1 MKRLLIASLFIVGSQ
16 TAMAEDIQFNNFS
29 DNTMNSTSYDLQS
42 NYSNQTTDQA
52 SENSGYSAS
61 EKADYDYKIQEQI
74 ILMQAEK
81 ANAKNFKSEL
91 KDIDVINYLKR
102 SAGENGYKLQVNL
115 DKIYTINNNSDFDEL
130 QIASLQDDYQKQQDW
145 RTNFVLALK
154 ILNNVNY
161 MTKLDKDYIVPV
173 VDESTKTI
181 YVTHQ
186 YNVAGM
192 RGKIMDIFEN
202 DAIYKGYKTDLPEG
216 YTYEKDGKKYKVV
229 GVKFEKDNVILNVEE
244 IKEVI

>member
-29 DNTMNSTSYDLQS
+29 DNTTNSTSYDLMS
-42 NYSNQTTDQA
+42 NYSGQPAGQA
-52 SENSGYSAS
+52 SDENGGYSAS

-81 ANAKNFKSEL
+81 ENAKNFKSEL

-154 ILNNVNY
+154 ILNNV
-161 MTKLDKDYIVPV
+161 
-173 VDESTKTI
+173 
-181 YVTHQ
+181 
-186 YNVAGM
+186 
-192 RGKIMDIFEN
+192 KIGR
-202 DAIYKGYKTDLPEG
+202 AH
-216 YTYEKDGKKYKVV
+216 V
-229 GVKFEKDNVILNVEE
+229 
-244 IKEVI
+244 

>member
-29 DNTMNSTSYDLQS
+29 DNTTNSTSYDLMS
-42 NYSNQTTDQA
+42 NYSGQPTGQA
-52 SENSGYSAS
+52 SDENGGYSAS

-81 ANAKNFKSEL
+81 ENAKNFKSEL

-216 YTYEKDGKKYKVV
+216 YTYEKDGKKYQ
-229 GVKFEKDNVILNVEE
+229 VKNGLLN
-244 IKEVI
+244 EVDTKTETK

>member
-29 DNTMNSTSYDLQS
+29 DNTMNSTSYNLQS

-216 YTYEKDGKKYKVV
+216 YTYEKDGKKYKVENGLLNEV
-229 GVKFEKDNVILNVEE
+229 DAKADVK
-244 IKEVI
+244 

>member
-42 NYSNQTTDQA
+42 NYSNQTIDQA

-173 VDESTKTI
+173 VDENTKTI

-216 YTYEKDGKKYKVV
+216 YTYEKDGKKYKVENGLLNEV
-229 GVKFEKDNVILNVEE
+229 DAKADVK
-244 IKEVI
+244 

>member
-1 MKRLLIASLFIVGSQ
+1 
-16 TAMAEDIQFNNFS
+16 MAEDIQFNNFS
-29 DNTMNSTSYDLQS
+29 DNTMNSTSYDFQS
-42 NYSNQTTDQA
+42 NYSNQTANQA

-216 YTYEKDGKKYKVV
+216 YTYEKDGKKYKVENGLLNEV
-229 GVKFEKDNVILNVEE
+229 DAKADVK
-244 IKEVI
+244 

>member
-42 NYSNQTTDQA
+42 NYSNQTADQA

-216 YTYEKDGKKYKVV
+216 YTYEKDGKKYKVEN
-229 GVKFEKDNVILNVEE
+229 GLLNEVDDKSD
-244 IKEVI
+244 IK

>member
-29 DNTMNSTSYDLQS
+29 DNTMNSTSYDFQS
-42 NYSNQTTDQA
+42 NYSNQTADQA

-161 MTKLDKDYIVPV
+161 MTKLDKDYIVPI

-216 YTYEKDGKKYKVV
+216 YTYEKDGKKYKVENGLLNEV
-229 GVKFEKDNVILNVEE
+229 DAKADVK
-244 IKEVI
+244 

>member
-29 DNTMNSTSYDLQS
+29 DNTMNSTSYDLMS
-42 NYSNQTTDQA
+42 NYSNQTADQA

-216 YTYEKDGKKYKVV
+216 YTYEKDGKKYKVENGLLNEV
-229 GVKFEKDNVILNVEE
+229 DAKADVK
-244 IKEVI
+244 

>member
-29 DNTMNSTSYDLQS
+29 DNTMNSTSYDLMS
-42 NYSNQTTDQA
+42 NYSGQPTAQA
-52 SENSGYSAS
+52 SDENGGYSAS

-81 ANAKNFKSEL
+81 ENAKNFKSEL

-173 VDESTKTI
+173 VDENTKTI

-192 RGKIMDIFEN
+192 RGKVMDIFEN

-216 YTYEKDGKKYKVV
+216 YTYEKDGKKYQ
-229 GVKFEKDNVILNVEE
+229 VKNGLLN
-244 IKEVI
+244 EVDTKTEAK

>member
-42 NYSNQTTDQA
+42 NYSNQTADQS

-216 YTYEKDGKKYKVV
+216 YTYEKDGKKYKVENGLLNEV
-229 GVKFEKDNVILNVEE
+229 DAKTDVK
-244 IKEVI
+244 

>member
-216 YTYEKDGKKYKVV
+216 YTYEKDGKKYKVENGLLNEV
-229 GVKFEKDNVILNVEE
+229 DAKADVK
-244 IKEVI
+244 

>member
-42 NYSNQTTDQA
+42 NYSNQTSDQA

-216 YTYEKDGKKYKVV
+216 YTYEKDGKKYKVENGLLNEV
-229 GVKFEKDNVILNVEE
+229 DAKADVK
-244 IKEVI
+244 

>member
-29 DNTMNSTSYDLQS
+29 DNTMNSTSYDMMS
-42 NYSNQTTDQA
+42 NYSGQPTGQA
-52 SENSGYSAS
+52 SEENGGYSAS

-81 ANAKNFKSEL
+81 ENAKNFKSEL

-173 VDESTKTI
+173 VDESAKTI

-192 RGKIMDIFEN
+192 RGKVMDIFEN

-216 YTYEKDGKKYKVV
+216 YTYEKDGKKYQ
-229 GVKFEKDNVILNVEE
+229 VKNGLLN
-244 IKEVI
+244 EVDTKTEAK

>member
-1 MKRLLIASLFIVGSQ
+1 MKRLLITSLFIVGSQ
-16 TAMAEDIQFNNFS
+16 AAMAEDIQFNNFS
-29 DNTMNSTSYDLQS
+29 DSTMNSTSYDLKS
-42 NYSNQTTDQA
+42 NYSNQTAEQA
-52 SENSGYSAS
+52 PENTGYSAN

-91 KDIDVINYLKR
+91 KDVDVISYLKR
-102 SAGENGYKLQVNL
+102 SASENGYKLQVNL

-130 QIASLQDDYQKQQDW
+130 QIALLQDDYQKQQDW

-161 MTKLDKDYIVPV
+161 MTKLDEDYIVAV
-173 VDESTKTI
+173 VDENTKTI

-192 RGKIMDIFEN
+192 RGKVMDVFEN

-216 YTYEKDGKKYKVV
+216 YTYEKDGKKYKVENGLLNEV
-229 GVKFEKDNVILNVEE
+229 DEKAEA
-244 IKEVI
+244 K

>member
-29 DNTMNSTSYDLQS
+29 DNTMNSTSYDLHS
-42 NYSNQTTDQA
+42 NYSNQTADQA

-216 YTYEKDGKKYKVV
+216 YTYEKDGKKYKVENGLLNEV
-229 GVKFEKDNVILNVEE
+229 DAKADVK
-244 IKEVI
+244 

>member
-29 DNTMNSTSYDLQS
+29 DNTMNSTSYDFQS
-42 NYSNQTTDQA
+42 NYSNQTANQA

-74 ILMQAEK
+74 ILMQAGK

-216 YTYEKDGKKYKVV
+216 YTYEKDGKKYKVENGLLNEV
-229 GVKFEKDNVILNVEE
+229 DAKADVK
-244 IKEVI
+244 

>member
-29 DNTMNSTSYDLQS
+29 DNTTNSTSYDLMS
-42 NYSNQTTDQA
+42 NYSGQPTGQA
-52 SENSGYSAS
+52 SEENGGYSAS

-81 ANAKNFKSEL
+81 ENAKNFKSEL

-192 RGKIMDIFEN
+192 RGKVMDIFEN

-216 YTYEKDGKKYKVV
+216 YTYEKDGKKYQ
-229 GVKFEKDNVILNVEE
+229 VKNGLLN
-244 IKEVI
+244 EVDTKTEAK

>member
-74 ILMQAEK
+74 IVMQAEK

-216 YTYEKDGKKYKVV
+216 YTYEKDGKKYKVENGLLNEV
-229 GVKFEKDNVILNVEE
+229 DAKADVK
-244 IKEVI
+244 

>member
-42 NYSNQTTDQA
+42 NYSNQTADQA

-216 YTYEKDGKKYKVV
+216 YTYEKDGKKYKVENGLLNEV
-229 GVKFEKDNVILNVEE
+229 DAKADVK
-244 IKEVI
+244 

>member
-42 NYSNQTTDQA
+42 NYSTKTAEQA
-52 SENSGYSAS
+52 SENGGYSAS

-216 YTYEKDGKKYKVV
+216 YTYEKDGKKYKVEN
-229 GVKFEKDNVILNVEE
+229 GLLNEVDDKSD
-244 IKEVI
+244 IK

>member
-216 YTYEKDGKKYKVV
+216 YTYEKDGKKYKVENGLLNEV
-229 GVKFEKDNVILNVEE
+229 NAKADVK
-244 IKEVI
+244 

>member
-29 DNTMNSTSYDLQS
+29 DNTMNSTSYDLTS
-42 NYSNQTTDQA
+42 NYSNQSTDLT
-52 SENSGYSAS
+52 SENDGYSAS

-91 KDIDVINYLKR
+91 KDVDVINYLKR

-186 YNVAGM
+186 YNIAGM
-192 RGKIMDIFEN
+192 RGKVMDIFEN

-216 YTYEKDGKKYKVV
+216 YTYEKDGKKYKVEN
-229 GVKFEKDNVILNVEE
+229 GSLNEVDTK
-244 IKEVI
+244 KETK

>member
-1 MKRLLIASLFIVGSQ
+1 MSEQVINKPTPINEEVVWDKTKTI
-16 TAMAEDIQFNNFS
+16 I
-29 DNTMNSTSYDLQS
+29 STTDRFG
-42 NYSNQTTDQA
+42 NITDVNQTFIDVC
-52 SENSGYSAS
+52 GYSAS

-216 YTYEKDGKKYKVV
+216 YTYEKDGKKYKVENGLLNEV
-229 GVKFEKDNVILNVEE
+229 DAKADVK
-244 IKEVI
+244 

>member
-42 NYSNQTTDQA
+42 NYSNQTADQA

-161 MTKLDKDYIVPV
+161 MTKRDKEYIVPV

-216 YTYEKDGKKYKVV
+216 YTYEKDGKKYKVENGLLNEV
-229 GVKFEKDNVILNVEE
+229 DAKADVK
-244 IKEVI
+244 

>member
-42 NYSNQTTDQA
+42 NYSNQTADQA
-52 SENSGYSAS
+52 SENSGYSAN

-216 YTYEKDGKKYKVV
+216 YTYEKDGKKYKVEN
-229 GVKFEKDNVILNVEE
+229 GLLN
-244 IKEVI
+244 EVDAKADAK

>member
-81 ANAKNFKSEL
+81 LMQKTL
-91 KDIDVINYLKR
+91 KV
-102 SAGENGYKLQVNL
+102 S
-115 DKIYTINNNSDFDEL
+115 
-130 QIASLQDDYQKQQDW
+130 
-145 RTNFVLALK
+145 
-154 ILNNVNY
+154 
-161 MTKLDKDYIVPV
+161 
-173 VDESTKTI
+173 
-181 YVTHQ
+181 
-186 YNVAGM
+186 
-192 RGKIMDIFEN
+192 
-202 DAIYKGYKTDLPEG
+202 
-216 YTYEKDGKKYKVV
+216 
-229 GVKFEKDNVILNVEE
+229 
-244 IKEVI
+244 

>member
-29 DNTMNSTSYDLQS
+29 DNTMASTSYDSMS
-42 NYSNQTTDQA
+42 NYSSQSAEPT
-52 SENSGYSAS
+52 SENNGYSAS

-81 ANAKNFKSEL
+81 ENAKNFKSEL
-91 KDIDVINYLKR
+91 KDADVINYLKR

-130 QIASLQDDYQKQQDW
+130 QITSLQDDYQKQQDW

-192 RGKIMDIFEN
+192 SGKVMDIFEN

-216 YTYEKDGKKYKVV
+216 YTYEKDGKKYKVEN
-229 GVKFEKDNVILNVEE
+229 GVLN
-244 IKEVI
+244 EVDTKIETK

>member
-29 DNTMNSTSYDLQS
+29 DNTTNSTSYDLMS
-42 NYSNQTTDQA
+42 NYSGQPTGQA
-52 SENSGYSAS
+52 SEENGGYSAS

-81 ANAKNFKSEL
+81 ENAKNFKSEL

-173 VDESTKTI
+173 VDESAKTI

-192 RGKIMDIFEN
+192 RGKVMDIFEN

-216 YTYEKDGKKYKVV
+216 YTYEKDGKKYQ
-229 GVKFEKDNVILNVEE
+229 VKNGLLN
-244 IKEVI
+244 EVDTKTEAK

>member
-29 DNTMNSTSYDLQS
+29 DNTTNSTSYDLMS
-42 NYSNQTTDQA
+42 NYSGQPTGQMSD
-52 SENSGYSAS
+52 ENGGYSAS
-61 EKADYDYKIQEQI
+61 EKADND
-74 ILMQAEK
+74 
-81 ANAKNFKSEL
+81 FKSEQ

-192 RGKIMDIFEN
+192 RGKVMDIFEN
-202 DAIYKGYKTDLPEG
+202 DAVYKGYKTDLPEG
-216 YTYEKDGKKYKVV
+216 YTYEKDGKKYQ
-229 GVKFEKDNVILNVEE
+229 VKNGLLN
-244 IKEVI
+244 EVDTKTETK

>member
-16 TAMAEDIQFNNFS
+16 TAIAEDIQFNNFS
-29 DNTMNSTSYDLQS
+29 DNTTNSTSYDLMS
-42 NYSNQTTDQA
+42 NYSGQPAGQA
-52 SENSGYSAS
+52 SDENGGYSAS

-81 ANAKNFKSEL
+81 ENAKNFKSEL

-192 RGKIMDIFEN
+192 RGKVMDIFEN

-216 YTYEKDGKKYKVV
+216 YTYEKDGKKYQ
-229 GVKFEKDNVILNVEE
+229 VKNGLLN
-244 IKEVI
+244 EVDTKTEAK

>member
-29 DNTMNSTSYDLQS
+29 DNTMNSTSYDLMS
-42 NYSNQTTDQA
+42 NYSGQPTGQA
-52 SENSGYSAS
+52 SDENGGYSAS

-81 ANAKNFKSEL
+81 ENAKNFKSEL

-173 VDESTKTI
+173 VDESAKTI

-192 RGKIMDIFEN
+192 RGKVMDIFEN

-216 YTYEKDGKKYKVV
+216 YTYEKDGKKYQ
-229 GVKFEKDNVILNVEE
+229 VKNGLLN
-244 IKEVI
+244 EVDTKIEAK

>member
-29 DNTMNSTSYDLQS
+29 DNTTNSTSYDLMS
-42 NYSNQTTDQA
+42 NYSGQPAGQMSD
-52 SENSGYSAS
+52 ENGGYSAS

-81 ANAKNFKSEL
+81 ENAKNFKSEL

-145 RTNFVLALK
+145 RTNFVIALK

-192 RGKIMDIFEN
+192 RGKVMDIFEN

-216 YTYEKDGKKYKVV
+216 YTYEKDGKKYQ
-229 GVKFEKDNVILNVEE
+229 VKNGLLN
-244 IKEVI
+244 EVDTKTEAK

>member
-42 NYSNQTTDQA
+42 NYSNQTPDQA

-173 VDESTKTI
+173 VDENTKTI

-216 YTYEKDGKKYKVV
+216 YTYEKDGKKYKVENGLLNEV
-229 GVKFEKDNVILNVEE
+229 DAKADVK
-244 IKEVI
+244 

>member
-29 DNTMNSTSYDLQS
+29 DNTTNSTSYDLMS
-42 NYSNQTTDQA
+42 NYSGQPTGQMSD
-52 SENSGYSAS
+52 ENGGYSAS

-81 ANAKNFKSEL
+81 ENAKNFKSEL

-192 RGKIMDIFEN
+192 RGKVMDIFEN

-216 YTYEKDGKKYKVV
+216 YTYEKDGKKYQ
-229 GVKFEKDNVILNVEE
+229 VKNGLLN
-244 IKEVI
+244 EVDTKTETR

>member
-29 DNTMNSTSYDLQS
+29 DNTTNSTSYDLMS
-42 NYSNQTTDQA
+42 NYSGQPTGQMSD
-52 SENSGYSAS
+52 ENGGYSAS

-81 ANAKNFKSEL
+81 ENAKNFKSEL

-173 VDESTKTI
+173 VDESTKII

-192 RGKIMDIFEN
+192 RGKVMDIFEN
-202 DAIYKGYKTDLPEG
+202 DAVYKGYKTDLPEG
-216 YTYEKDGKKYKVV
+216 YTYEKDGKKYQ
-229 GVKFEKDNVILNVEE
+229 VKNGLLN
-244 IKEVI
+244 EVDTKTETK

>member
-186 YNVAGM
+186 YNLAGM

-216 YTYEKDGKKYKVV
+216 YTYEKDGKKYKVENGLLNEV
-229 GVKFEKDNVILNVEE
+229 DAKADVK
-244 IKEVI
+244 

>member
-29 DNTMNSTSYDLQS
+29 DNTTNSTSYDLMS
-42 NYSNQTTDQA
+42 NYSGQPTGQA
-52 SENSGYSAS
+52 SDENGGYSAS

-81 ANAKNFKSEL
+81 ENAKNFKSEL

-173 VDESTKTI
+173 VDESAKTI

-192 RGKIMDIFEN
+192 RGKVMDIFEN
-202 DAIYKGYKTDLPEG
+202 EAVYKGYKTDLPEG
-216 YTYEKDGKKYKVV
+216 YTYEKDGKKYQ
-229 GVKFEKDNVILNVEE
+229 VKNGLLNEVD
-244 IKEVI
+244 IKTETK

>member
-29 DNTMNSTSYDLQS
+29 DNTTNSTSYDLMS
-42 NYSNQTTDQA
+42 NYSGQPAGQA
-52 SENSGYSAS
+52 SDENGGYSAS

-81 ANAKNFKSEL
+81 ENAKNFKSEL

-161 MTKLDKDYIVPV
+161 ITKLDKDYIVPV

-192 RGKIMDIFEN
+192 RGKVMDIFEN

-216 YTYEKDGKKYKVV
+216 YTYEKDGKKYQ
-229 GVKFEKDNVILNVEE
+229 VKNGLLN
-244 IKEVI
+244 EVDTKTEAK